1 MRLLYRF
8 MMMLSGLSMVTAFL
22 SVLLGIIAREA
33 RWDLPGLDAYAGYA
47 VAATLFLAL
56 PSTLI
61 HGDHIRVTLLS
72 NRLKGRA
79 ARMLETTVLAV
90 ACLLSSAVAFF
101 SCRLVWVSYV
111 THDMS
116 PAADASPLWIPQITM
131 ALGCIG
137 FAIAFID
144 ALVSHLRNKPFFI
157 ASSDDFSRVE

>member
-47 VAATLFLAL
+47 IAATLFLAL

-72 NRLKGRA
+72 KRLKGRA
-79 ARMLETTVLAV
+79 ARLLETIVLGF
-90 ACLLSSAVAFF
+90 ACLLSGAVAFF
-101 SCRLVWVSYV
+101 SCRLVWISYV

-116 PAADASPLWIPQITM
+116 PAADASPLWVPQIAM

-144 ALVSHLRNKPFFI
+144 AMVSHLRNKPFFT